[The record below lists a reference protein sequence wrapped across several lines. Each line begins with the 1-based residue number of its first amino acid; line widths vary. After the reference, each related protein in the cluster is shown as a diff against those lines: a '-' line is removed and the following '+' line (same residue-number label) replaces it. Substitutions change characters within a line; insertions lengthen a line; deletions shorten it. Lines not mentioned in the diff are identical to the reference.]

1 MGAQLLWFKA
11 TARFYAPSAALAVQM
26 STAMAGQPASSY
38 KYVVTPWL
46 AGHAVLWTAASLI
59 SKVRGAAR
67 VSITK
72 SQMAHLGKMDESKLK
87 EVFNKYGESRDF
99 LSFFKNEYA
108 NFCKPD
114 SGETSPFTVGP
125 LSPTATLAT
134 TFPAASAIAS
144 PSLHLTTTLPPWTR
158 HVR

>member
-11 TARFYAPSAALAVQM
+11 TAQFYAPSAALAVQM

-87 EVFNKYGESRDF
+87 EVFNKYGEFTRLPLF
-99 LSFFKNEYA
+99 L
-108 NFCKPD
+108 
-114 SGETSPFTVGP
+114 
-125 LSPTATLAT
+125 
-134 TFPAASAIAS
+134 
-144 PSLHLTTTLPPWTR
+144 
-158 HVR
+158 